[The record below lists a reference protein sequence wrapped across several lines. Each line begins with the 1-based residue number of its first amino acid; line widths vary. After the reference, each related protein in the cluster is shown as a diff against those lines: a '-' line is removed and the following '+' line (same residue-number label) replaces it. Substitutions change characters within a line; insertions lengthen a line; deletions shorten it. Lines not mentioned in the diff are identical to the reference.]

1 MTYRQSWRYFRRYLL
16 IFLIDTVMPL
26 TDIAI
31 KKALP
36 REKPYKLTD
45 GEGMYLLVNSKG
57 KYWRLDYRH
66 LGKRKTL
73 ALGTYPTV
81 SLADARDRKN
91 TAKKTL
97 SNGIDPSSLKKE
109 TRLAAMKANAITF
122 ELVSREWHLKNK
134 PKWSDKNAARTIS
147 ALERYV
153 FPFIGN
159 SPISNIK
166 PSELLDVIRKIEN
179 RGNIQ
184 TAHRV
189 MRNCGQVFRYAMA
202 TDRATVDITIPL
214 KGSLTP
220 IVERHHASI
229 TQPKRIGQ
237 LLRDIDE
244 YDGLFVTKCA
254 LQLAPLLFVRPGELR
269 QSEWTEFNLDDAEW
283 KIPPQKMK
291 MKVTHIVPLSEQAL
305 KIIKSLQ
312 PHTGHC
318 KYLFPS
324 LRSPNRSMS
333 DNTLNAALRRLGY
346 NKDEMTAHGF
356 RSMAS
361 TILHEQG
368 WPHDVVERQLAHADR
383 NKVSSAYNY
392 ADYLPKRKEMM
403 QEWANYLEG
412 LKNV

>member
-1 MTYRQSWRYFRRYLL
+1 
-16 IFLIDTVMPL
+16 MPL

-31 KKALP
+31 KKAQQQD
-36 REKPYKLTD
+36 KPYKLSD
-45 GEGMYLLVNSKG
+45 GEGMYLFVTSTG

-73 ALGTYPTV
+73 ALGVYPTV
-81 SLADARDRKN
+81 TLAEARERKN
-91 TAKKTL
+91 VARKTL
-97 SNGIDPSSLKKE
+97 SNGVDPSNLKKE
-109 TRLAAMKANAITF
+109 IRLEAIKSNAITF
-122 ELVSREWHLKNK
+122 QLVAKEWHLKHS
-134 PKWSDKNAARTIS
+134 PKWSVKNAARTLS
-147 ALERYV
+147 ALEKYV
-153 FPFIGN
+153 FPFIGKA
-159 SPISNIK
+159 PISDIR
-166 PSELLDVIRKIEN
+166 PFELLETIRKIEK
-179 RGNIQ
+179 RGNVQ

-202 TDRATVDITIPL
+202 TDRATSDITLPL

-220 IVERHHASI
+220 IVEHHHPSI
-229 TQPKRIGQ
+229 TDPKKIGY

-269 QSEWTEFNLDDAEW
+269 QAEWAEFNLDEAEW

-291 MKVTHIVPLSEQAL
+291 MKVTHIVPLAKQVVD
-305 KIIKSLQ
+305 IIKNLH

-324 LRSPNRSMS
+324 LRSPDRSMS
-333 DNTLNAALRRLGY
+333 DNTVNAALRRLGY
-346 NKDEMTAHGF
+346 DKGEMTGHGF

-368 WPHDVVERQLAHADR
+368 WPHDAIERQLAHAER

-403 QEWANYLEG
+403 QEWADYLDE
-412 LKNV
+412 LKKQK

>member
-1 MTYRQSWRYFRRYLL
+1 
-16 IFLIDTVMPL
+16 MPL

-36 REKPYKLTD
+36 REKPYKLSD
-45 GEGMYLLVNSKG
+45 GEGMYLLVNSTG
-57 KYWRLDYRH
+57 KYWRLDYRY

-91 TAKKTL
+91 TARKTL
-97 SNGIDPSSLKKE
+97 SNGVDPSNLKKE
-109 TRLAAMKANAITF
+109 IRLEAIKANAITF
-122 ELVSREWHLKNK
+122 ELVAREWHLKNT
-134 PKWSDKNAARTIS
+134 PKWSVKNAARTIS

-159 SPISNIK
+159 SPISNVK
-166 PSELLDVIRKIEN
+166 PFELLEVIRKIEK

-202 TDRATVDITIPL
+202 TDRATNDITFSL
-214 KGSLTP
+214 KGSLAP
-220 IVERHHASI
+220 IVEKHHPTI
-229 TQPKRIGQ
+229 TDPKKIGC
-237 LLRDIDE
+237 LLRDIDG

-254 LQLAPLLFVRPGELR
+254 LELAPLVFVRPGELR
-269 QSEWTEFNLDDAEW
+269 QAEWTEFDFDKAEW
-283 KIPPQKMK
+283 KIPASKMK
-291 MKVTHIVPLSEQAL
+291 AKAIHIVPLSRQAL
-305 KIIKSLQ
+305 DIVKKLE

-324 LRSPNRSMS
+324 LRSPQRPMS
-333 DNTLNAALRRLGY
+333 DNTVNAALRRLGY
-346 NKDEMTAHGF
+346 SAEELVGHGF
-356 RSMAS
+356 KSMAS

-368 WPHDVVERQLAHADR
+368 WLHDMIERQLAHAER
-383 NKVSSAYNY
+383 NKVSAAYNY